1 MNFKKGYPRFG
12 FPSSVNR
19 ELFAV
24 AVSSAQ
30 DEASIIVP
38 KDAAMILINID
49 AAAPKVNVQ
58 LDDYQKFPLNL
69 ALNNNAEASVVT
81 LSINLEGNQV
91 ATLEVNA
98 EASKLT
104 NFIVGPSMIADSL
117 FAQIISTSE
126 AVESVVE
133 VAEIE
138 KNVGMTY
145 EGATAAVEKNV
156 ITFSGKI
163 PYYYYADP
171 ALGRVEGNRVGVQI
185 KAPAGAELE
194 ASKFVVD
201 GVEYD
206 VNALDKVGEDYFFN
220 WWPLMSIPGQQKT
233 ITLDW
238 VVAGT
243 LYQQIFVV
251 AIAADA
257 TFAPASEALP
267 K

>member
-163 PYYYYADP
+163 PYYDADP

>member
-163 PYYYYADP
+163 PYYVADP

-206 VNALDKVGEDYFFN
+206 VNALDKVGEDYFLN

>member
-24 AVSSAQ
+24 AVSSVQ

-104 NFIVGPSMIADSL
+104 NFIVGPSMIANSL

-138 KNVGMTY
+138 KNVGMIY

-163 PYYYYADP
+163 PYYTADP
-171 ALGRVEGNRVGVQI
+171 ALGRVEGNRVGVRI

-201 GVEYD
+201 GVECD
-206 VNALDKVGEDYFFN
+206 FNVLDKVGEDYFFN

>member
-145 EGATAAVEKNV
+145 EGATAKVEKNV

-163 PYYYYADP
+163 PYY

-194 ASKFVVD
+194 ASKFIID
-201 GVEYD
+201 DVEYD
-206 VNALDKVGEDYFFN
+206 STALDKVGEDYVLN

>member
-156 ITFSGKI
+156 ITLLAFLVFLSI
-163 PYYYYADP
+163 S
-171 ALGRVEGNRVGVQI
+171 L
-185 KAPAGAELE
+185 
-194 ASKFVVD
+194 
-201 GVEYD
+201 
-206 VNALDKVGEDYFFN
+206 FN
-220 WWPLMSIPGQQKT
+220 
-233 ITLDW
+233 
-238 VVAGT
+238 
-243 LYQQIFVV
+243 
-251 AIAADA
+251 
-257 TFAPASEALP
+257 
-267 K
+267 

>member
-19 ELFAV
+19 EMFAV

-30 DEASIIVP
+30 DEASVIVP

-69 ALNNNAEASVVT
+69 ALNNNAEESVVT
-81 LSINLEGNQV
+81 LSINLEGNKV

-163 PYYYYADP
+163 PYYAADP
-171 ALGRVEGNRVGVQI
+171 ALGRIEGNRVGVQI

-206 VNALDKVGEDYFFN
+206 VNALDKVGEDYFVN

>member
-19 ELFAV
+19 EMFAV
-24 AVSSAQ
+24 AVSFAQ

-49 AAAPKVNVQ
+49 ADAPKVNVQ

-104 NFIVGPSMIADSL
+104 NFIVGPSMIVDSL

-145 EGATAAVEKNV
+145 GGATAAVEKNV

-163 PYYYYADP
+163 PYYAADP

-185 KAPAGAELE
+185 KAPADAELE
-194 ASKFVVD
+194 ASKFIID

-206 VNALDKVGEDYFFN
+206 STALDKVGEGYVLN

>member
-163 PYYYYADP
+163 PYYYADP

-243 LYQQIFVV
+243 LYQQVFVV

>member
-24 AVSSAQ
+24 AVSFAQ
-30 DEASIIVP
+30 DEASVIVP

-133 VAEIE
+133 VSEIE

-163 PYYYYADP
+163 PYYTADP
-171 ALGRVEGNRVGVQI
+171 ALGRVEGNCVGVQI

-201 GVEYD
+201 GVDYD

>member
-24 AVSSAQ
+24 AISSAQ

-38 KDAAMILINID
+38 KDASMILINID

-145 EGATAAVEKNV
+145 EGATAKVEKNV

-163 PYYYYADP
+163 PYYAADP

-194 ASKFVVD
+194 ASKFIID
-201 GVEYD
+201 DVEYD
-206 VNALDKVGEDYFFN
+206 STALDKVGEDYVLN

>member
-163 PYYYYADP
+163 PYYYAADP

>member
-163 PYYYYADP
+163 PYAADP